1 MRVFLIACVAVVVL
15 AVGAFLSLSTV
26 QKPSG
31 QRWTTEGARISPGW
45 SFRQIFARKKAAPN
59 TVAMA
64 MPSGD
69 STEDTCDVSNAWAMI
84 LADFSSPEAATD
96 ACAVNN

>member
-1 MRVFLIACVAVVVL
+1 MRVFLISCVAVVVL

-31 QRWTTEGARISPGW
+31 TRWTTEGARISPTW
-45 SFRQIFARKKAAPN
+45 SFRQVFSRKKAAPTN

-69 STEDTCDVSNAWAMI
+69 GTEETCDVSNAWAMI
-84 LADFSSPEAATD
+84 LADFSESPTAEAT
-96 ACAVNN
+96 CEH